1 METSARSRRFAKR
14 HRGSRH
20 FILIISIKFNQVY
33 VGTGLGTVFTLEL
46 PPIAPNEPPND
57 VGIMRNW

>member
-33 VGTGLGTVFTLEL
+33 VATGTVFTLEL
-46 PPIAPNEPPND
+46 PPNAPNEPPND
-57 VGIMRNW
+57 LGIMRIW